1 MTASPF
7 EGVLDSLTRQRGVS
21 ASLVVSER
29 DGIIVDARVQI
40 GHRGDRVAALAASLY
55 RKARLS
61 TEAAGYGEVGFVQ
74 LEAEQGW
81 LCAIGRDDLVL
92 AVLAGPK
99 ANIGMIRVAMLQARE
114 ALA

>member
-1 MTASPF
+1 MNSPF
-7 EGVLDSLTRQRGVS
+7 VEVLAALNRQRGVVG
-21 ASLVVSER
+21 SLVASER
-29 DGIIVDARVQI
+29 DGIVVDANVQL
-40 GHRGDRVAALAASLY
+40 GVKASVVAALAASLY

-61 TEAAGYGEVGFVQ
+61 TEAAGYGAVGFVQ

-81 LCAIGRDDLVL
+81 LCAIGREDLVL

>member
-1 MTASPF
+1 VSSPF
-7 EGVLDSLTRQRGVS
+7 VEVLATLNRQRAVVG
-21 ASLVVSER
+21 SLVASER
-29 DGIIVDARVQI
+29 DGIVVDANVQL
-40 GHRGDRVAALAASLY
+40 GVKAPVVAALAASLY

-61 TEAAGYGEVGFVQ
+61 TEAAGYGEVGFLQ

-81 LCAIGRDDLVL
+81 LCAIGREDLVL

>member
-1 MTASPF
+1 MNSPF
-7 EGVLDSLTRQRGVS
+7 VELLSSLNRQRGVVG
-21 ASLVVSER
+21 SLVASER
-29 DGIIVDARVQI
+29 DGIVVDANVQL
-40 GHRGDRVAALAASLY
+40 GVKAPAVAALAASLY

-81 LCAIGRDDLVL
+81 LCAIGRGDLVL

-99 ANIGMIRVAMLQARE
+99 ANIGMIRVAMLGARE

>member
-1 MTASPF
+1 MNSPF
-7 EGVLDSLTRQRGVS
+7 VELLASLNRQRGVVG
-21 ASLVVSER
+21 SLVASER
-29 DGIIVDARVQI
+29 DGIVVDANVQL
-40 GHRGDRVAALAASLY
+40 GVKAPVVAALAASLY

-61 TEAAGYGEVGFVQ
+61 TEAAGYGQVGFLQ

>member
-1 MTASPF
+1 MSSPF
-7 EGVLDSLTRQRGVS
+7 VELLAGLNRQRGVVGS
-21 ASLVVSER
+21 LIASEH
-29 DGIIVDARVQI
+29 DGIVVDANVQL
-40 GHRGDRVAALAASLY
+40 GVKAPAVAALAASLY

-61 TEAAGYGEVGFVQ
+61 TEAAGYGQVGFVQ

-81 LCAIGRDDLVL
+81 LCAIGREDLVL